1 MSEALD
7 PFEPTEDAASVP
19 NEGTDEA
26 QQDAP
31 LSAEDRAMAMG
42 WTPQTQFKGDPD
54 KWVDA
59 ETFVKRGEEFL
70 PFLKANNRRLEQ
82 AHDRAVA
89 KIAALEKAVQTSI
102 QHISRAD
109 QRAYAKARADL
120 DAELEQYAA
129 AGNVEAVKAVTK
141 DILDLQNETT
151 AKADDGAS
159 TTPAEMVAWQEANPW
174 YGTDRAM
181 TAATRAIAD
190 DVFEEGYTGKAQLAE
205 VDRRIR
211 AEFPAKFAKP
221 TNPNRR
227 LPGAVEGVGTAPR
240 RSGKTYSDLPAEAR
254 AMCDSFVRDIK
265 GFTKEKFVAD
275 YDWS

>member
-7 PFEPTEDAASVP
+7 PVETEDVAIVP
-19 NEGTDEA
+19 NEGTDDA
-26 QQDAP
+26 QQDAS

-42 WTPQTQFKGDPD
+42 WTPQTQFKGDPA

-120 DAELEQYAA
+120 DVELEQYAA

-151 AKADDGAS
+151 AKADVPDV
-159 TTPAEMVAWQEANPW
+159 PAEMAAWQEANPW
-174 YGTDRAM
+174 YGTDKAL
-181 TAATRAIAD
+181 TAAVRAIAD

-221 TNPNRR
+221 TNPNRK

-240 RSGKTYSDLPAEAR
+240 RSGKTYSDLPPEAR
-254 AMCDSFVRDIK
+254 AMCDSFVRDIR
-265 GFTKEKFVAD
+265 GFTREKFVAD
-275 YDWS
+275 YDWT

>member
-7 PFEPTEDAASVP
+7 PVETEDVAIVP
-19 NEGTDEA
+19 NEGTDDA
-26 QQDAP
+26 QQDAS

-42 WTPQTQFKGDPD
+42 WTPQTQFKGDPA

-151 AKADDGAS
+151 AKADAPDV
-159 TTPAEMVAWQEANPW
+159 PPEMAAWQEANPW
-174 YGTDRAM
+174 YGTDKAL
-181 TAATRAIAD
+181 TAAARAIAD

-221 TNPNRR
+221 TNPNRK

-240 RSGKTYSDLPAEAR
+240 RSGKTYSDLPPEAR

-275 YDWS
+275 YDWT

>member
-7 PFEPTEDAASVP
+7 PVETEDVAIVP
-19 NEGTDEA
+19 NEGTDDA
-26 QQDAP
+26 QQDAS

-42 WTPQTQFKGDPD
+42 WTPKGQFKGDPE

-120 DAELEQYAA
+120 DVELEQYAA

-151 AKADDGAS
+151 AKADVPDV
-159 TTPAEMVAWQEANPW
+159 PAEMAAWQEANPW
-174 YGTDRAM
+174 YGTDKAL
-181 TAATRAIAD
+181 TAAVRAIAD

-221 TNPNRR
+221 TNPNRK

-240 RSGKTYSDLPAEAR
+240 RSGKTYSDLPPEAR
-254 AMCDSFVRDIK
+254 AMCDSFVRDIR
-265 GFTKEKFVAD
+265 GFTREKFVAD
-275 YDWS
+275 YDWT